1 MNAMKYSSK
10 VIDFGNIGNAETG
23 FLTVA
28 QIEKNVSFPI
38 KRVYWT
44 YLTPENIV
52 RGHHAHRELK
62 QIIFALAG
70 KIELEIENPYREKQI
85 FTLSNPRFGLFI
97 PEMNW
102 RTIRFDAGAIL
113 LSLASLPY
121 DENEYIR
128 DYKDFVKLCN
138 TLAPQA
144 LPN

>member
-1 MNAMKYSSK
+1 MKYSSNI
-10 VIDFGNIGNAETG
+10 IDFGNIGSTQTG

-28 QIEKNVSFPI
+28 QVEKNVSFPI

-62 QIIFALAG
+62 QIIFAVSG
-70 KIELEIENPYREKQI
+70 KIEFEIENPSRNKEL
-85 FTLSNPRFGLFI
+85 FTLSDPRFGLYI

-102 RTIRFDAGAIL
+102 RTIRFGAGAVL

-128 DYKDFVKLCN
+128 DYEEFSELCDKLNANHRDFKNV
-138 TLAPQA
+138 
-144 LPN
+144 